1 MNLVVVS
8 GNLVA
13 DPEKQSGKTGT
24 VYAQFTVAESRKTPA
39 GEKTNFFS
47 CTCFGKTAEF
57 LSEYGRKGGRVWVEG
72 ELSQDTWQDQEGKK
86 HSQVKILAM
95 RVEVERRGEKPA
107 TQARKKPEPDMFDDL
122 IPF

>member
-1 MNLVVVS
+1 MNVAIIS

-13 DPEKQSGKTGT
+13 DPEKQTGKTGT
-24 VYAQFTVAESRKTPA
+24 VYAQFTVAESRKGPS

-57 LSEYGRKGGRVWVEG
+57 LSEHGRKGGRVWVEG

-95 RVEVERRGEKPA
+95 RVEVERREKTAP
-107 TQARKKPEPDMFDDL
+107 ARKQPEPDPMFDDL